1 MSSVATVSDARVVFV
16 TAPSE
21 AVAEQLVRAVVS
33 ERLAAC
39 GTLFPGVRSL
49 YRWKGELCE
58 DTEVQILLKTCAGAV
73 DALTARLVEIH
84 PYEVPE
90 VLAVSVAAGLPAYL
104 SWVGA
109 QVVATPGD

>member
-21 AVAEQLVRAVVS
+21 DVAEALVRAVVS

-39 GTLFPGVRSL
+39 GTLLPGARSL

-58 DTEVQILLKTCAGAV
+58 DVEVQILLKTREGTV
-73 DALTARLVEIH
+73 DALAARLVELH

-90 VLAVSVAAGLPAYL
+90 VLAVPVTAGLPAYL
-104 SWVGA
+104 AWVGA
-109 QVVATPGD
+109 QVADPAGN